1 MSRHR
6 NEEVFN
12 FSAGGS
18 CCGACSVGS
27 QVRLHV
33 YVGIWEDVLI
43 PPSIKALAVTAVLA
57 TCFGAGWQVNG
68 WRKDSATQA
77 EALARAAQAAQAERE
92 NRATEHRRSTNVIEA
107 QNAQA
112 RRAQALQAAANSAR
126 DESDRLRD
134 DLHAAR
140 AELSSRS
147 PDACADNAAAASRL
161 FDAMEAGVTRLSERG
176 AEIARAA
183 NGHAS
188 DTLTLQQAWPK

>member
-1 MSRHR
+1 M
-6 NEEVFN
+6 
-12 FSAGGS
+12 
-18 CCGACSVGS
+18 GS

-57 TCFGAGWQVNG
+57 TCFGAGWSVNG

-134 DLHAAR
+134 DLATAR
-140 AELSSRS
+140 AELPSRAN
-147 PDACADNAAAASRL
+147 DACPDYAAAADQL
-161 FDAMEAGVTRLSERG
+161 LGAVETGVARLSQRG
-176 AEIARAA
+176 ADIAAKA
-183 NGHAS
+183 DGHAS
-188 DTLTLQQAWPK
+188 DYQTLADGWAK

>member
-1 MSRHR
+1 M
-6 NEEVFN
+6 
-12 FSAGGS
+12 
-18 CCGACSVGS
+18 GS

-57 TCFGAGWQVNG
+57 TCFGAGWSVNG
-68 WRKDSATQA
+68 WRIHSQNQA
-77 EALARAAQAAQAERE
+77 QELQRRTDAAQAELE

-112 RRAQALQAAANSAR
+112 KRTQTLALAAAAAR
-126 DESDRLRD
+126 TESDGLRD
-134 DLHAAR
+134 DLATAR
-140 AELSSRS
+140 AGLPSPA
-147 PDACADNAAAASRL
+147 PDASGNNPSAESRL
-161 FDAMEAGVTRLSERG
+161 LDTMAAGIERLSQRG
-176 AEIARAA
+176 EEIARAA

>member
-1 MSRHR
+1 M
-6 NEEVFN
+6 
-12 FSAGGS
+12 
-18 CCGACSVGS
+18 GS

-134 DLHAAR
+134 DLATAR
-140 AELSSRS
+140 AGLPSPA
-147 PDACADNAAAASRL
+147 PDASGNNPSAESRL
-161 FDAMEAGVTRLSERG
+161 LDTMAAGIERLSQRG
-176 AEIARAA
+176 EEIARAA